1 MAEKLD
7 FLSVAQLVDEKD
19 AAAVER
25 RAALKAA
32 QTDDGKVCLV
42 VAQTVV
48 YWAGARDVVL
58 DAKMAAQKAVE
69 MAG

>member
-48 YWAGARDVVL
+48 Y
-58 DAKMAAQKAVE
+58 
-69 MAG
+69 